1 MIVIRFV
8 NNKNKVKGIS
18 LISNYRIKKYFVD
31 KLENKPELVQ
41 TGDLIKIFHH
51 FIKKHELKKVDKPK
65 IISCFA

>member
-31 KLENKPELVQ
+31 KLENKPELV
-41 TGDLIKIFHH
+41 
-51 FIKKHELKKVDKPK
+51 
-65 IISCFA
+65 